1 MRMRTLGTLEV
12 SVVGLGCTNFGRRV
26 DQTGTR
32 AVVDAALDAGVNF
45 FHTAERYGGG
55 GQSETFLGEALR
67 GRREQAVLA
76 TKFGG
81 GGEVG
86 YGKGSREQIRSA
98 LEGSLQRLQ
107 TDHID
112 LYQHHQEDPE
122 TPLAETVAALDDLV
136 REGKI
141 RAYGTSN
148 YSAAEVEKAA
158 ALAQEAYVSEQSEY
172 SWLTRE
178 AERELLPICARL
190 GLGFI
195 PYFPLANGLL
205 TGKYRRGQPAPEGTR
220 LHGREISQ
228 DEYDRLEALEAF
240 ARERGVSI
248 LDVAIG
254 GLAAQSP
261 VVSVIAGATRPEQVR
276 ANAAADWEP
285 TPDDLT
291 ALRSL
296 GCARSE
302 VVPVNQA

>member
-1 MRMRTLGTLEV
+1 MRTRTLGPLEV
-12 SVVGLGCTNFGRRV
+12 SVIGLGCNNFGRRV
-26 DQTGTR
+26 DQAGTR

-45 FHTAERYGGG
+45 FDTAESYGG

-67 GRREQAVLA
+67 GRREEAVLA

-81 GGEVG
+81 GGKVA
-86 YGKGSREQIRSA
+86 YGKGSRDQILQA
-98 LEGSLQRLQ
+98 LERSLQRLQ
-107 TDHID
+107 TDYVD

-122 TPLAETVAALDDLV
+122 TPLAETIAALDELV

-148 YSAAEVEKAA
+148 YSAPEIEKAA

-172 SWLTRE
+172 SWLARE
-178 AERELLPICARL
+178 AERELLPTCARL

-220 LHGREISQ
+220 LQGREISQ
-228 DEYDRLEALEAF
+228 EQYDQIEALEAF
-240 ARERGVSI
+240 AHERG
-248 LDVAIG
+248 LTLLEVAIG
-254 GLAAQSP
+254 ALTAQTP
-261 VVSVIAGATRPEQVR
+261 VASVIAGATKPEQVR

-285 TPDDLT
+285 SPVDLT
-291 ALRSL
+291 ALRAL
-296 GCARSE
+296 T
-302 VVPVNQA
+302 